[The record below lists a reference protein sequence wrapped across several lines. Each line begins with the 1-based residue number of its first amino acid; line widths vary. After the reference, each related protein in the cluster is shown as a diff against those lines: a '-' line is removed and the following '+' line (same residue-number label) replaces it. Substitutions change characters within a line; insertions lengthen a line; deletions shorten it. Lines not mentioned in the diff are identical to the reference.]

1 MSSWKTLSRRTVL
14 DYGRFLKVEEHAV
27 QISDGRVIP
36 DWTWIITP
44 DFINVVVVTVDEKF
58 LLFRQDKYAVQGI
71 SLAPVG
77 GYIEPGED
85 PLACAQR
92 ELREE
97 TGYQADEWI
106 PLAQFP
112 VDGNRGAGHAY
123 FFLARGAQLA
133 TQPHPDDLETQELLL
148 LSRTEVQAA
157 LAAGEF
163 KLLPWAAAVA
173 LALLRLSP

>member
-27 QISDGRVIP
+27 QISDGRIIP
-36 DWTWIITP
+36 DWPWVITP
-44 DFINVVVVTVDEKF
+44 DFINIVVVTTDGRF
-58 LLFRQDKYAVQGI
+58 LIFRQDKYAVEGI

-77 GYIEPGED
+77 GYIEPGEE

-97 TGYQADEWI
+97 TGYEADEWF
-106 PLAQFP
+106 PLGQFP
-112 VDGNRGAGHAY
+112 VDGNRGAGHAH
-123 FFLARGAQLA
+123 FFLARGARLITA
-133 TQPHPDDLETQELLL
+133 PHADDLETQELLQ
-148 LSRTEVQAA
+148 LSRAEVKAA

-163 KLLPWAAAVA
+163 KLLPWAACMA
-173 LALLRLSP
+173 LALLHLSS